1 MEYIFMID
9 KLTSQLAFMGFLLVI
24 AKMITKRLSP
34 GKADAMFMKL
44 HKPVAYLMTFAG
56 IIHMI
61 CSFRVFSAYSMWV
74 YIFGTISV
82 ISIVLAI
89 YMFRLNKRN
98 PEKWLIWHRMFS
110 AIAVITIVLHL
121 ALR

>member
-1 MEYIFMID
+1 MNYIFMID
-9 KLTSQLAFMGFLLVI
+9 KFAAQLAFMGFLLVI

-34 GKADAMFMKL
+34 GKADSMLMKL
-44 HKPVAYLMTFAG
+44 HKPAGYLTAFAG

-61 CSFRVFSAYSMWV
+61 CSFQGFATKSIWS

-98 PEKWLIWHRMFS
+98 PKKWLIWHRMFS